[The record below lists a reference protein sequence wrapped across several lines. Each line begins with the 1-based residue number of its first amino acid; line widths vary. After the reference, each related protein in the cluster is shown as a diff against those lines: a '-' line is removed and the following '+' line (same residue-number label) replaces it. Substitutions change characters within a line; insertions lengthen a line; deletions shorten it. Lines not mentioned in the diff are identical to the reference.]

1 MSVEIEQ
8 VEGDLFLVK
17 VVSAT
22 STEHRVTLSDAYRSK
37 IFNERL
43 TKEEILRRSFAFLLE
58 RESNSSILRSFD
70 LPAIQ
75 RYFPE
80 YESTAARWE

>member
-17 VVSAT
+17 VASAT

-58 RESNSSILRSFD
+58 RESNASILHSFD

-80 YESTAARWE
+80 YE

>member
-17 VVSAT
+17 VASAT
-22 STEHRVTLSDAYRSK
+22 STEHRVTLSDAYRNK

-80 YESTAARWE
+80 YELSAARWE